1 MYENKGKYLTYLLRH
16 HPEDCH
22 LDMDKK
28 GYVEVNQL
36 LNNVNEYSKYSLTLK
51 ELELIV
57 ETDNKQRFKV
67 IELDDIRKIKCN
79 QGHSISWV
87 EPELFYDVV
96 VPNILYH
103 GTTKEAY
110 KKIKATGY
118 ISKMKR
124 HAVHMQKDIQKAWM
138 SAKRWKQQEPIVLEI
153 DAKKM
158 VEDGYK
164 IGVTDNDVWCVNN
177 VPVQYIKVVYNLN
190 KK

>member
-1 MYENKGKYLTYLLRH
+1 MGMYENKGKYLTYLLRH

-22 LDMDKK
+22 LDMDKN
-28 GYVEVNQL
+28 GYVEVKQL
-36 LNNVNEYSKYSLTLK
+36 LDNVNEYSNYSLTLK
-51 ELELIV
+51 ELKSIV
-57 ETDNKQRFKV
+57 EKDNKQRFKV
-67 IELDDIRKIKCN
+67 IDFDGTRKIKCN

-87 EPELFYDVV
+87 EPELSYDVV

-110 KKIKATGY
+110 KKIKETGY

-138 SAKRWKQQEPIVLEI
+138 SAKRWKQQEPIILEI

-158 VEDGYK
+158 IADGYK
-164 IGVTDNDVWCVNN
+164 IGVTDNDVWCVEI
-177 VPVQYIKVVYNLN
+177 VPVLYIKNEIL
-190 KK
+190 K

>member
-1 MYENKGKYLTYLLRH
+1 MGMYENKGKYLTYLLRH

-22 LDMDKK
+22 LDMDKN
-28 GYVEVNQL
+28 GYVEVKQL
-36 LNNVNEYSKYSLTLK
+36 LDNVNEYSNYSLTLK
-51 ELELIV
+51 ELKSIV

-67 IELDDIRKIKCN
+67 IDFDGTRKIKCN

-87 EPELFYDVV
+87 EPELSYDVV
-96 VPNILYH
+96 VPHTLYH

-110 KKIKATGY
+110 KKIKETGY

-158 VEDGYK
+158 IADGYK
-164 IGVTDNDVWCVNN
+164 IGVTDNDVWCVEI
-177 VPVQYIKVVYNLN
+177 VPVLYIKNEIL
-190 KK
+190 K